1 MIIIS
6 ITTHQEF
13 WIIFKGETGNLFS
26 TYGKLLENIL
36 IFDKNIFLEKSLS
49 SFVSLDGLLPSLW

>member
-1 MIIIS
+1 LIII
-6 ITTHQEF
+6 
-13 WIIFKGETGNLFS
+13 KGETGNLLS